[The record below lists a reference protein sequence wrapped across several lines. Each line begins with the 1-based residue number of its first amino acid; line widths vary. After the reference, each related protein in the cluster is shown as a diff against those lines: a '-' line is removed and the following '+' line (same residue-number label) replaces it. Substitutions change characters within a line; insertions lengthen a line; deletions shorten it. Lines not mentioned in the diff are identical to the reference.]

1 MLYPSFLHHS
11 FSSFYPA
18 RCHAAIASAS
28 FLGSPLFVFFSPLC
42 AWGQMYGRVSV
53 DCLGLVLWCGM
64 SQDVRGCREDNAHLH
79 TPHGPWALPSTVCSH
94 ISPFQHHTST
104 HTLSR
109 SPPNI
114 LFHHVASNSSS
125 VRKEGGADN
134 RFRILQYE
142 GCKTNKAGSFMQ
154 PGCLL
159 KPTPHHVIPGRL
171 CQPDLRVA
179 QWRLCMLLAE
189 RDVFTSSTACSV
201 WCAACGWPDTQFLIA
216 DVSVKVKNTTE

>member
-28 FLGSPLFVFFSPLC
+28 FLGSPLFVFVSPLC

-53 DCLGLVLWCGM
+53 DCLGLVLWCGV

-114 LFHHVASNSSS
+114 LFHRMASNSSS
-125 VRKEGGADN
+125 VRN
-134 RFRILQYE
+134 I
-142 GCKTNKAGSFMQ
+142 
-154 PGCLL
+154 
-159 KPTPHHVIPGRL
+159 
-171 CQPDLRVA
+171 
-179 QWRLCMLLAE
+179 
-189 RDVFTSSTACSV
+189 CSV
-201 WCAACGWPDTQFLIA
+201 DTPQWKRVVLIIALGFYSTKAAKQIKQWVLCSLA
-216 DVSVKVKNTTE
+216 AY